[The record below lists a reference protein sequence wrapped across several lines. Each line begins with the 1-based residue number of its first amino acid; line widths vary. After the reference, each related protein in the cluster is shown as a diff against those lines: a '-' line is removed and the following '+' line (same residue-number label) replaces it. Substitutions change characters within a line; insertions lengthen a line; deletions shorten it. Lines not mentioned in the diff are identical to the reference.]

1 MAATTTPS
9 QNTGINI
16 TVQNESEN
24 YRNIRRNSS
33 KQIVSYTLPEDSD
46 KEYGYK
52 RIPGTTTEFDSQ
64 VYNRTIP
71 QLSNEL
77 ITPLPEFTN
86 EVIEQ
91 NFVLESK
98 MYYVVGTTLQPI
110 RGEEIVEPED
120 KFSGRYELSP
130 NANSARDKTDREE
143 ISPGSAFH
151 NSHFSGVS
159 YHNDGVRNATDGF
172 LTSGGRKP
180 LQWDTKAYGPPLQ
193 NFGYR
198 ITKELIESGRNL
210 NIRAV
215 VSFSLVH
222 SNGNNVGAYAR
233 IQRQRAG
240 DFSAPTYGFSSKGQ
254 DYVTPAYPMLQC
266 VLDIPNE
273 DLVEGD
279 LFQIA
284 SVVSS
289 VNDGV
294 FLYGHKCIFEVTAQL
309 PEEPPIVWPPDLEPT
324 AEPNSNPA
332 SSDADEAEPT
342 QEISNG

>member
-279 LFQIA
+279 LFQI
-284 SVVSS
+284 SSIFGS

-294 FLYGHKCIFEVTAQL
+294 FIYGHKSVFEVTAQL

>member
-1 MAATTTPS
+1 MAATTTPTPNS
-9 QNTGINI
+9 GINI

-64 VYNRTIP
+64 VYERTVP

-77 ITPLPEFTN
+77 ITPLPDFTD

-91 NFVLESK
+91 NFILESK

-130 NANSARDKTDREE
+130 SANSARDKTTPDE
-143 ISPGSAFH
+143 IASEYAFD
-151 NSHFSGVS
+151 NSHWGGVS
-159 YHNDGVRNATDGF
+159 YHNNGVRNATDGYI
-172 LTSGGRKP
+172 TSPGHKP
-180 LQWDTKAYGPPLQ
+180 LQWDTTVYGPKLQ

-198 ITKELIESGRNL
+198 ITKELIDSGRNL

-222 SNGNNVGAYAR
+222 SQGNNVGAYAR

-240 DFSAPTYGFSSKGQ
+240 DFNAPTYGFSTKG
-254 DYVTPAYPMLQC
+254 DEYTTPAYPMLQC

-279 LFQIA
+279 LFQI
-284 SVVSS
+284 SSIFGS

-294 FLYGHKCIFEVTAQL
+294 FIYGHKSVFEVTAQL
-309 PEEPPIVWPPDLEPT
+309 PEEPPIVWPPELEPT
-324 AEPNSNPA
+324 AETNSNPA

-342 QEISNG
+342 QEISND